1 VLTRQGG
8 RCEIDLTEAPRAV
21 RESIRSTPKFAG
33 RFQLPVSNDELY
45 LSRTHPVIEGLA
57 TYVMDSALDAT
68 SVSDGPVPAARC
80 GVIRT
85 KAVSTRTTLL
95 LLRLRY
101 HIITT
106 RGDESTPLLAED
118 TLIVGFRRAPSA
130 AEWLS
135 PAEAESLLLATP
147 DDNVTDDVAR
157 NFVQKVID
165 EFSHLRPHLDEV
177 AEAHGKELLDA
188 HQRVRTASRRVGVK
202 YSIEPQLPPDVLG
215 LYVYL
220 PVM

>member
-1 VLTRQGG
+1 
-8 RCEIDLTEAPRAV
+8 
-21 RESIRSTPKFAG
+21 
-33 RFQLPVSNDELY
+33 
-45 LSRTHPVIEGLA
+45 
-57 TYVMDSALDAT
+57 
-68 SVSDGPVPAARC
+68 
-80 GVIRT
+80 
-85 KAVSTRTTLL
+85 LL

-135 PAEAESLLLATP
+135 PDEAESLLLATP

-157 NFVQKVID
+157 NFIQKVID
-165 EFSHLRPHLDEV
+165 EFTHLRLHLDAV
-177 AEAHGKELLDA
+177 AEAHGKELLEA

-202 YSIEPQLPPDVLG
+202 YRIEPQLPADVLG

-220 PVM
+220 PAMGGN

>member
-1 VLTRQGG
+1 
-8 RCEIDLTEAPRAV
+8 
-21 RESIRSTPKFAG
+21 
-33 RFQLPVSNDELY
+33 
-45 LSRTHPVIEGLA
+45 
-57 TYVMDSALDAT
+57 M
-68 SVSDGPVPAARC
+68 
-80 GVIRT
+80 
-85 KAVSTRTTLL
+85 
-95 LLRLRY
+95 
-101 HIITT
+101 
-106 RGDESTPLLAED
+106 
-118 TLIVGFRRAPSA
+118 
-130 AEWLS
+130 S

-165 EFSHLRPHLDEV
+165 EFSHLRSHLDEV